1 MIEMIGEKGRAK
13 SGFDKWSI
21 IFRTDAQIAKLEK
34 RKKLIKREK
43 GGGEVKKNPFSPI
56 VKPHIFVEGRQTES
70 ATQRELI

>member
-1 MIEMIGEKGRAK
+1 MIGEKGRAK

-21 IFRTDAQIAKLEK
+21 IFRTDAQIDKLEK

-43 GGGEVKKNPFSPI
+43 GGGEVKKKPFSPI

-70 ATQRELI
+70 ATQSEVI